1 MLQKEGLEREILIIS
16 SSKSAKSKLFL
27 YERRLKLLQQKEKKK
42 NFLGIFCANKD
53 KRTFENIVLQHI
65 CDKFQVFFKPFLF
78 ATDFDIYIFL
88 EFPEEKQFL
97 SFLHKFSRFKNA
109 KKNVC

>member
-16 SSKSAKSKLFL
+16 SSKSVKSKLFL
-27 YERRLKLLQQKEKKK
+27 YERRLKLLQQKEKRT
-42 NFLGIFCANKD
+42 FWAVFCANKD

-88 EFPEEKQFL
+88 EFSEEKQFL
-97 SFLHKFSRFKNA
+97 AFLHKLSRFKNT

>member
-1 MLQKEGLEREILIIS
+1 
-16 SSKSAKSKLFL
+16 L
-27 YERRLKLLQQKEKKK
+27 YERRLKLLQQKEKKRT
-42 NFLGIFCANKD
+42 FWAVFCANKD

-88 EFPEEKQFL
+88 EYPEEKHFFL
-97 SFLHKFSRFKNA
+97 FLHKFSRFK
-109 KKNVC
+109 KREEKCMLKFLSL